1 MIWNVLAF
9 VPLFIWCSILL
20 LPWKPWRTKEVLDAD
35 PGADADPLQELT
47 VLIPARNE
55 AQVIDRTLRGVRA
68 QGPDLRII
76 LVDDQSTDD
85 TARTARQSGSAP
97 LLIIEGQP
105 PTQGW
110 SGKLWALEQGLKQVH
125 SEWVLLLDADIE
137 LAPGIVSLLLKK
149 AKTEGLEFISLMAR
163 LRMQGFWE
171 RLLMPAFIYFF
182 KLLYPFRRSNTLSSK
197 VAAAAGGCILLETAL
212 LRRLGGFEP
221 IRDALIDDCA
231 LAGAAKSLGAH
242 TWIGLTHSAKSL
254 RAYGGFR
261 EISNMVAR
269 TAFYQL
275 RYSVSLL
282 FFLTLAMTLLFWIPV
297 VGFGFPS
304 TGAKILSALSLT
316 AMMASYLPTL
326 RFYGLPMGWSAAL
339 PLVGT
344 LYLAMTWISAIRF
357 WRGLGARWKGRAYGA
372 GDI

>member
-1 MIWNVLAF
+1 
-9 VPLFIWCSILL
+9 
-20 LPWKPWRTKEVLDAD
+20 
-35 PGADADPLQELT
+35 
-47 VLIPARNE
+47 
-55 AQVIDRTLRGVRA
+55 
-68 QGPDLRII
+68 
-76 LVDDQSTDD
+76 
-85 TARTARQSGSAP
+85 
-97 LLIIEGQP
+97 
-105 PTQGW
+105 
-110 SGKLWALEQGLKQVH
+110 
-125 SEWVLLLDADIE
+125 LDADIE

-182 KLLYPFRRSNTLSSK
+182 KLLYPFRRSNTPSSK

>member
-105 PTQGW
+105 PPQGW

-182 KLLYPFRRSNTLSSK
+182 KLLYPFRRSNTPSSK

>member
-85 TARTARQSGSAP
+85 TARTARQSGSAS

-105 PTQGW
+105 PPQGW

-182 KLLYPFRRSNTLSSK
+182 KLLYPFRRSNTPSSK